1 MKLLLDSIYL
11 ICYYY
16 NSVQIK
22 NTIKGERQ
30 MYAIIEVGAK
40 QYTIKKG
47 DIIEVEKQAVKE
59 GQDITLNKVLLVS
72 KDKKVDVGQPYV
84 KEAKVEAEV
93 LKHIKGEKVISF
105 KYRRRK
111 SSHWKKGHRQQLTR
125 LKIKEIH
132 ISNQ

>member
-1 MKLLLDSIYL
+1 
-11 ICYYY
+11 
-16 NSVQIK
+16 
-22 NTIKGERQ
+22 

-40 QYTIKKG
+40 QYAVKKG
-47 DIIEVEKQAVKE
+47 DIIDAEKQAGKE
-59 GQDITLNKVLLVS
+59 GKDITLNKVLMVS
-72 KDKKVDVGQPYV
+72 KEKKLYLGQPYV
-84 KEAKVEAEV
+84 KEAKVEASV
-93 LKHIKGEKVISF
+93 LKQIKAEKAISF

>member
-1 MKLLLDSIYL
+1 
-11 ICYYY
+11 
-16 NSVQIK
+16 
-22 NTIKGERQ
+22 

-59 GQDITLNKVLLVS
+59 GKDITLNKVLLVS

-125 LKIKEIH
+125 LKIKEI
-132 ISNQ
+132 QFG